1 VAISS
6 CDKHRSQQS
15 NPTQRARHSQASS
28 STEAWKLVKSC
39 PVAKS
44 SSLQLQLQLQE
55 EETEPTAQ
63 PKLVAVRP
71 VPQEM
76 TLSSSHTAHFGRSL
90 SGSRRGSLLFS
101 FPLRC
106 DKPNGDTADPQSG
119 RNGRLNSHH
128 AKTSPEPLS
137 CAQEIRAS
145 GKLLFLHARK
155 LVIASLPSG
164 RQGKKSQAWPARRPL
179 RLDCGA
185 STLIPPCLVSRV
197 RLRLQSRAGFCFTYA
212 FAFGDATGALIRSS

>member
-128 AKTSPEPLS
+128 EPRAPILCPGDTSKWEITLPACPET
-137 CAQEIRAS
+137 CDR
-145 GKLLFLHARK
+145 F
-155 LVIASLPSG
+155 ASLGETGEEIS
-164 RQGKKSQAWPARRPL
+164 SLARPPPVTTRL
-179 RLDCGA
+179 RRFYA
-185 STLIPPCLVSRV
+185 HPPVSRV
-197 RLRLQSRAGFCFTYA
+197 AR
-212 FAFGDATGALIRSS
+212 